1 MTVPT
6 RTRERDQTSR
16 ARGVVELNHDGLAF
30 RFPEVHEDARFNLA
44 FQRTLRIPDNAR
56 EHFLPPGLGRFP
68 LELVDDYAD
77 RVPEAWR
84 EHGGVFLPMY
94 QAEAMWINF
103 RGAYPMVVKVAAGK
117 INALTGEEWSEGL
130 CEDPQDYLV
139 VPDQPWL
146 DGFSV
151 KRGLIRQFVAM
162 RLGEGYTAEE
172 QLTGEARHGGVQIT
186 VYPMKASEYE
196 KRNHGEDGIG
206 YAGPVYCMAP
216 DDAVMEM
223 GLAPG
228 GLMRQEIYSDDYGFD
243 VWDTTAGASCYVHIV
258 NSLQYFSVCG
268 ISPPHRPPTA
278 EEYAEAGLPWFDYYN
293 ADLEALAGAENL
305 AGLDSVSRRR
315 VKQGRVVRSEGPLG
329 PVVVQ
334 PLSPENRLRGE

>member
-1 MTVPT
+1 MSGTT
-6 RTRERDQTSR
+6 QTRERQRTPQV
-16 ARGVVELNHDGLAF
+16 RGVVRLTGDCLEF
-30 RFPEVHEDARFNLA
+30 RFPQAHQDAELKLD
-44 FQRTLRIPDNAR
+44 FQRTLRIPDDGR
-56 EHFLPPGLGRFP
+56 EHYLPPGLESFP

-94 QAEAMWINF
+94 QSEAMWINF
-103 RGAYPMVVKVAAGK
+103 DTGYPMAVKVAAGK
-117 INALTGEEWSEGL
+117 INALTGEEWTDDL

-196 KRNHGEDGIG
+196 ARNRRVGVRTD
-206 YAGPVYCMAP
+206 VLYCMAP
-216 DDAVMEM
+216 SAPPMER

-228 GLMRQEIYSDDYGFD
+228 GLMRQEIYEDQYGFD
-243 VWDTTAGASCYVHIV
+243 VWDTTAGASCFVHIA
-258 NSLQYFSVCG
+258 NSLQYFSICG
-268 ISPPHRPPTA
+268 VSPPHRPPTA
-278 EEYAEAGLPWFDYYN
+278 EEYAEAGLPWFDYYD
-293 ADLEALAGAENL
+293 ADRTALAGAEKL
-305 AGLDSVSRRR
+305 AGLDSVTGRR
-315 VKQGRVVRSEGPLG
+315 VKEGRVIRSEGPLG

-334 PLSPENRLRGE
+334 PLAPEDRATVA